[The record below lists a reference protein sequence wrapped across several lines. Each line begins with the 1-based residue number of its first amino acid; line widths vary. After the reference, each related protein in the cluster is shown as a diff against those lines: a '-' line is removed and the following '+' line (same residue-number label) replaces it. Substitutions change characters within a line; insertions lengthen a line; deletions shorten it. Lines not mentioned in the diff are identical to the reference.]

1 MRNLHNYNI
10 GHRPFKHIKGGM
22 IGEEEYH
29 TAEEYHSAEE
39 EPEDERIQHFDEVM
53 SNFTTERFD
62 EKPNDYKQIELQY
75 AIDFY
80 NGLKEYQKPFQ
91 EMLERIRFDDQPPL
105 TYDEEGFIETEPQV
119 QWALKHYQEP
129 LRFEDDSSDEEDEKR
144 EPEKFREMLDK
155 KIKDPRFKDMSI
167 EQKTEIYTGIMGII
181 INKNKLLE
189 SEALKKKEEEE
200 VLQEKIK
207 KEIKRA
213 KVSLNVLK
221 NKDPKE
227 HLDYVIKTARDFQ
240 TATKN
245 ITSQNITDKKTISD
259 IKRGLRT
266 KSDDDLKKS
275 YEIIADIKDTTKLS
289 NSDQRKYTLYLSQ
302 IIEVL
307 FPKYTK
313 VHNEFIQA
321 DNDVQEFKKILMGVV
336 EDLKKLRS
344 DVAEHE
350 KKEIKLS
357 KKEKEQRLAEQRT
370 KTKLEHD
377 VKLEKE
383 IEERKKKEAE
393 QAKQAAEVEPVEPTI
408 SKAKAKKS
416 KAAKKSE
423 EDKEFETIKN
433 YAQDRIERINPDYTG
448 NGKVLETFFT
458 ELGEPIIQYITRDRS
473 KIHDNELNDRIPDEM
488 VMYDNGEYG
497 SLRKAVTIDLYND
510 NNAIEIKNYKQY
522 DKNKN
527 DIEEPNIPLQ
537 LSKYEGTKYFIPLY
551 LENGKLYNIQLIR
564 YDEKTN
570 AEISRS
576 FILPNNPEG
585 RNLFTVYRLADGLY
599 KFDPSEHKSIK
610 VKYNPIEDLKTP
622 EGKQLYAF
630 DSMNLGHC
638 KDHNGRESF
647 NVKKYLTKIKI

>member
-10 GHRPFKHIKGGM
+10 GHRPFPYIKGGM
-22 IGEEEYH
+22 IGDEEYH
-29 TAEEYHSAEE
+29 TAEEYHSVEEE

-53 SNFTTERFD
+53 SNFTTEIYD
-62 EKPNDYKQIELQY
+62 KKPNDYKQIELQY

-80 NGLKEYQKPFQ
+80 NGLKEYQKPFID
-91 EMLERIRFDDQPPL
+91 MLEKIRLPDQPPL
-105 TYDEEGFIETEPQV
+105 TFDEEGFIETEPQV
-119 QWALKHYQEP
+119 QWALKHYP
-129 LRFEDDSSDEEDEKR
+129 IDEDDEDDEDLMDDNKIIQYMKVNLPENMTDLPLKNQKELLLQIIDYINKETSEQKKLLSELNDEYESVQAVLRKELKR
-144 EPEKFREMLDK
+144 GKIQFDILKKTDPEKY
-155 KIKDPRFKDMSI
+155 KDD
-167 EQKTEIYTGIMGII
+167 
-181 INKNKLLE
+181 
-189 SEALKKKEEEE
+189 
-200 VLQEKIK
+200 
-207 KEIKRA
+207 
-213 KVSLNVLK
+213 
-221 NKDPKE
+221 
-227 HLDYVIKTARDFQ
+227 
-240 TATKN
+240 
-245 ITSQNITDKKTISD
+245 
-259 IKRGLRT
+259 
-266 KSDDDLKKS
+266 
-275 YEIIADIKDTTKLS
+275 IADIMKTYVLISKNINMKNIAEPLTQVTLKDNISHLDKESLIKLYAVIAERSETTKLS
-289 NSDQRKYTLYLSQ
+289 NMDGLRHKMILSITLDVLYPSYYKLTEKLKNER
-302 IIEVL
+302 IKLIEYGHIKDNITDNIKDL
-307 FPKYTK
+307 D
-313 VHNEFIQA
+313 NEI
-321 DNDVQEFKKILMGVV
+321 
-336 EDLKKLRS
+336 
-344 DVAEHE
+344 
-350 KKEIKLS
+350 KKEEKLQT
-357 KKEKEQRLAEQRT
+357 KKNKESKEQNIIQQRSISKSIHET
-370 KTKLEHD
+370 
-377 VKLEKE
+377 KLEKE

-408 SKAKAKKS
+408 SKAKAKKN

-433 YAQDRIERINPDYTG
+433 YAQDRIERINSDYTG

-458 ELGEPIIQYITRDRS
+458 ELGEPILQYITRDRS
-473 KIHDNELNDRIPDEM
+473 KIHDNELNERIPDEM